1 MHNNSFIAIVMLSC
15 PTCTKNLEWYLS
27 TGFRSTPAAHSD
39 LSSRIYPS
47 YDYMDNDF
55 SAEAFKRNYN
65 AKEFIKKSL
74 ADQKSLR
81 FHQCYFNPISCF
93 RRWAFTE
100 GSSMYY
106 VITFLGHFQPP
117 PFFSVPLN
125 SYKWLSNTW
134 MLLNKKDSIIAKV
147 FTKNLTHI
155 ADPVLYQYC

>member
-1 MHNNSFIAIVMLSC
+1 MLIFGQRSC
-15 PTCTKNLEWYLS
+15 FLESSQRVLRKNKISLS
-27 TGFRSTPAAHSD
+27 KGFRSTPAAHSD

-93 RRWAFTE
+93 RR
-100 GSSMYY
+100 
-106 VITFLGHFQPP
+106 
-117 PFFSVPLN
+117 
-125 SYKWLSNTW
+125 
-134 MLLNKKDSIIAKV
+134 
-147 FTKNLTHI
+147 
-155 ADPVLYQYC
+155 

>member
-1 MHNNSFIAIVMLSC
+1 MSLLFQLSDMMSHQ
-15 PTCTKNLEWYLS
+15 LHRRAA

-93 RRWAFTE
+93 RR
-100 GSSMYY
+100 
-106 VITFLGHFQPP
+106 
-117 PFFSVPLN
+117 
-125 SYKWLSNTW
+125 
-134 MLLNKKDSIIAKV
+134 
-147 FTKNLTHI
+147 
-155 ADPVLYQYC
+155 

>member
-1 MHNNSFIAIVMLSC
+1 MLGKSKSWSMSHLSHRPSEPAYYIKDTRILGPSQHASC
-15 PTCTKNLEWYLS
+15 FAKSEYSLS

-93 RRWAFTE
+93 RR
-100 GSSMYY
+100 
-106 VITFLGHFQPP
+106 
-117 PFFSVPLN
+117 
-125 SYKWLSNTW
+125 
-134 MLLNKKDSIIAKV
+134 
-147 FTKNLTHI
+147 
-155 ADPVLYQYC
+155 

>member
-1 MHNNSFIAIVMLSC
+1 MKNITVTLAVSILICLSSIFNFAHGVSE
-15 PTCTKNLEWYLS
+15 TEDFRDSLLSDMMAHQLHRRS

-93 RRWAFTE
+93 RR
-100 GSSMYY
+100 
-106 VITFLGHFQPP
+106 
-117 PFFSVPLN
+117 
-125 SYKWLSNTW
+125 
-134 MLLNKKDSIIAKV
+134 
-147 FTKNLTHI
+147 
-155 ADPVLYQYC
+155 